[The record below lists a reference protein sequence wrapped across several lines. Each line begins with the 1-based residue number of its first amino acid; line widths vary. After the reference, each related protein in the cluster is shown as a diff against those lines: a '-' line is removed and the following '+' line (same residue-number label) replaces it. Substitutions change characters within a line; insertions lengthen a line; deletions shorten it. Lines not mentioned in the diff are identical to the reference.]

1 MKASMFLLYAALCA
15 ARAVVPTNSSAGINC
30 YNFKLDVPVTATK
43 YVLDILPVNNN
54 IDAVNFA
61 LDIDGRT
68 SLNATER
75 ILGNVTISE
84 SFTLKA
90 TICTPSAE
98 NDKHIMQLLTHGL
111 IVDSRYWDIEIDR
124 TNHSYVLAAV
134 NAGYTVLSYDRL
146 GHGQSEKPDAS
157 VVQGPVELELL
168 RVLTE
173 MARDGSLI
181 AGASPI
187 SPSALPSG
195 FPAFEHVVHVGH
207 SYGSI
212 LTAAL
217 LVAYPE
223 LSSAAILTGF
233 TVTNSTNPTTST
245 AALGFEYAAANDL
258 GRYGDRG
265 SGYIVPATVD
275 QIQLGF
281 YHRDNISDLSGFSD
295 ALLAYGEYIKQPLTT
310 GEWLSI
316 RGLLNIVPALEFKG
330 PLQFFLA
337 ERDFLVCGSD
347 CKSDYDPAVLA
358 ALYPRV
364 KSLDTYI
371 QPDAGHGLTFQKNA
385 TAGYAVMMNWLD
397 SQGF

>member
-1 MKASMFLLYAALCA
+1 MKASMLALYAALCA

-30 YNFKLDVPVTATK
+30 YNFKLDVPVTATN

-68 SLNATER
+68 SLNAT
-75 ILGNVTISE
+75 LVYISAG
-84 SFTLKA
+84 T
-90 TICTPSAE
+90 TP
-98 NDKHIMQLLTHGL
+98 
-111 IVDSRYWDIEIDR
+111 VWDIEIDR

-134 NAGYTVLSYDRL
+134 NAGHTVLSYDRL

-157 VVQGPVELELL
+157 VVQGPVELALL
-168 RVLTE
+168 RVLTG

-181 AGASPI
+181 TSASPI

-195 FPAFEHVVHVGH
+195 IPAFEHVVHVGH

-233 TVTNSTNPTTST
+233 TITNSTNPTTST

-258 GRYGDRG
+258 ARYGDRG

-275 QIQLGF
+275 QLQLGF
-281 YHRDNISDLSGFSD
+281 YHRDNISDPSGFSD

-337 ERDFLVCGSD
+337 ERDFLVCASD
-347 CKSDYDPAVLA
+347 CKSDYDPTVLA
-358 ALYPRV
+358 ALYPQV
-364 KSLDTYI
+364 KSPDTYI
-371 QPDAGHGLTFQKNA
+371 QPGAGHGLTFQKNA
-385 TAGYAVMMNWLD
+385 TAGYAVMMDWLN